1 MEHKQQKT
9 ISNRA
14 AAVKAAEKVDK
25 LLFFILANSPD
36 DEEWKEIMWADSN
49 YFISNKGRVISLCN
63 REPIFLKQF
72 LCNGY
77 YCVSICGYD
86 RRIHRL
92 VAKAFIEN
100 PEDKPIA
107 HHKNH
112 DKKVNTIDNLAWAT
126 YSENTT
132 AYYENK
138 RERESQEQKEP
149 AAG

>member
-63 REPIFLKQF
+63 REPIFLK
-72 LCNGY
+72 
-77 YCVSICGYD
+77 
-86 RRIHRL
+86 
-92 VAKAFIEN
+92 
-100 PEDKPIA
+100 
-107 HHKNH
+107 
-112 DKKVNTIDNLAWAT
+112 
-126 YSENTT
+126 
-132 AYYENK
+132 
-138 RERESQEQKEP
+138 
-149 AAG
+149 

>member
-63 REPIFLKQF
+63 RGPIFLK
-72 LCNGY
+72 
-77 YCVSICGYD
+77 
-86 RRIHRL
+86 
-92 VAKAFIEN
+92 
-100 PEDKPIA
+100 
-107 HHKNH
+107 
-112 DKKVNTIDNLAWAT
+112 
-126 YSENTT
+126 
-132 AYYENK
+132 
-138 RERESQEQKEP
+138 
-149 AAG
+149 